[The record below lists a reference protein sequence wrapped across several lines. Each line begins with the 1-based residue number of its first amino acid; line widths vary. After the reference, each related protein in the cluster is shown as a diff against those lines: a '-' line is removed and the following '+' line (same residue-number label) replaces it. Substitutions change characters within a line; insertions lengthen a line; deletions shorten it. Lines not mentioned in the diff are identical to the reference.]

1 MPQLMNNPTNRYI
14 YPFVLFIGIL
24 AVSTASIL
32 IRFAQADAPSLAIA
46 ALRLLFASLALAP
59 IALKNYRSEL
69 FALTRSELTLGLLS
83 GLFLAIHFATWV
95 TSLEY
100 TTVASSVVFVSTGP
114 LWVALL
120 SPIFLKERLAQPAFW
135 GLGLTLLGATLI
147 AMSGVCVWD
156 SGISCPYLSDILHGR
171 AMWGN
176 FLALVGAWAV
186 TGYLMIGRRLRVKV
200 SIIPYIFLVY
210 SIAALVLVAVM
221 FAAGKSPFGY
231 QPKTYIW
238 LLLLAFLPQ
247 LVGHSIYNWSL
258 RFFPAAIVAVTTLGE
273 PIGSSILAYFILNEK
288 PGLAILFGG
297 ALILIGIYFATRATG
312 KSRNHA
318 QTDRESNPTSPP

>member
-1 MPQLMNNPTNRYI
+1 MNNPTNRSI
-14 YPFVLFIGIL
+14 YPFVLLMGIL
-24 AVSTASIL
+24 AVSTASIF
-32 IRFAQADAPSLAIA
+32 IRFAQEDAPSLTIA

-59 IALKNYRSEL
+59 IALRNHRFEL
-69 FALTRSELTLGLLS
+69 FALTHGELALGLLS
-83 GLFLAIHFATWV
+83 GIFLAIHFATWV
-95 TSLEY
+95 SSLEY

-120 SPIFLKERLAQPAFW
+120 SPIFLKEKLAHSAFL
-135 GLGLTLLGATLI
+135 GLGLTLLGATII

-156 SGISCPYLSDILHGR
+156 RGISCLYLSDLLHGR

-176 FLALVGAWAV
+176 FLALIGAWAV

-210 SIAALVLVAVM
+210 SVAALVLVTVM
-221 FAAGKSPFGY
+221 FAAGESPFGY

-258 RFFPAAIVAVTTLGE
+258 RFFPVAIVAVTTLGE
-273 PIGSSILAYFILNEK
+273 PIGSSILAYFILQEK
-288 PGLAILFGG
+288 PGLAILLGG
-297 ALILIGIYFATRATG
+297 VLILIGIYFATRTAE
-312 KSRNHA
+312 KSKNHA
-318 QTDRESNPTSPP
+318 KTDYESNPTSLP